1 MRKVRGILCICEC
14 TSEVFSGEHQQKVA
28 FSEAVDYCIEN
39 GILEDVL
46 RRKRSQVL
54 GSILEEFDVEKY
66 ERSLRREGREE
77 GIRCVVEL
85 LQETGQT
92 KTFVIDKIAE
102 KYALSQTEAEEKT
115 ERYWK

>member
-1 MRKVRGILCICEC
+1 MLSFLPVGRVNKKE
-14 TSEVFSGEHQQKVA
+14 A

-66 ERSLRREGREE
+66 ERTLRWEGKKEGREE
-77 GIRCVVEL
+77 GIRCTVEI
-85 LQETGQT
+85 LQETGQA
-92 KTFVIDKIAE
+92 KAFVIDKLAE
-102 KYALSQTEAEEKT
+102 KYALSQTEAEKKT

>member
-1 MRKVRGILCICEC
+1 MRK
-14 TSEVFSGEHQQKVA
+14 
-28 FSEAVDYCIEN
+28 
-39 GILEDVL
+39 
-46 RRKRSQVL
+46 KRSQVL

-85 LQETGQT
+85 LQEMGQT
-92 KTFVIDKIAE
+92 RVSVIDKLTE

>member
-1 MRKVRGILCICEC
+1 MCVLHVPDSFCRETERR
-14 TSEVFSGEHQQKVA
+14 TA

-66 ERSLRREGREE
+66 ERSLR
-77 GIRCVVEL
+77 
-85 LQETGQT
+85 
-92 KTFVIDKIAE
+92 
-102 KYALSQTEAEEKT
+102 
-115 ERYWK
+115 

>member
-1 MRKVRGILCICEC
+1 M
-14 TSEVFSGEHQQKVA
+14 
-28 FSEAVDYCIEN
+28 
-39 GILEDVL
+39 

-66 ERSLRREGREE
+66 ERSLRREGKEEGRED

-85 LQETGQT
+85 LQEMGQT
-92 KTFVIDKIAE
+92 KPFVIEKIAE
-102 KYALSQTEAEEKT
+102 KYALSQTEAEEKA

>member
-1 MRKVRGILCICEC
+1 MLSFLPVGRVNKKE
-14 TSEVFSGEHQQKVA
+14 A

-66 ERSLRREGREE
+66 ERTLRWEGKKEGREE
-77 GIRCVVEL
+77 GIRCTVEI
-85 LQETGQT
+85 LQETGQA
-92 KTFVIDKIAE
+92 KAFVIDKIAE